1 MAQIPL
7 LKVEN
12 VTKIYESG
20 LIFKRKILA
29 LEDISFEIEGGKA
42 EILGIVGESGSGK
55 STLAKIILRIIKPT
69 KGRVL
74 YKGKDI
80 SKLGTNEL
88 KEFYKEVNTIFQDP
102 YSSANPLRK
111 VDDILITP
119 IRKFNIASTKEEE
132 EEIVNKALDMV
143 NLRYDEV
150 IGKYPYEL
158 SGGQLQRV
166 MLARLF
172 IIKPKLVI
180 ADEPVSMIDASLRAN
195 ILNIILKYKEY
206 ERISFIYITHDL
218 STAKYV
224 CDRIIVLYRGSIVE
238 EGPAEEI
245 LKEPL
250 HPYTQLLIESVPVP
264 DPTKRWS
271 KRIDLTKLEETTMLS
286 IGCKFYDRCPYRT
299 ERCKQEKPLLRKIG
313 ERGVACHIR
322 GTSLI

>member
-1 MAQIPL
+1 MTHIPL

-20 LIFKRKILA
+20 LIFKKKVLA
-29 LEDISFEIEGGKA
+29 LEDISFDIEGSRA
-42 EILGIVGESGSGK
+42 EILGIIGESGSGK
-55 STLAKIILRIIKPT
+55 STLAKIILRTIKPT
-69 KGRVL
+69 RGYIF

-80 SKLGTNEL
+80 SKLEGNEL
-88 KEFYKEVNTIFQDP
+88 KEFYKEVNAIFQDP

-111 VDDILITP
+111 IDDILLTP
-119 IRKFNIASTKEEE
+119 IRKFNIAKTKEEE
-132 EEIVNKALDMV
+132 EEIINKALDMV

-150 IGKYPYEL
+150 IGKYPHEL

-172 IIKPKLVI
+172 IIKPRLVI

-195 ILNIILKYKEY
+195 ILNIIHKYKEY

-224 CDRIIVLYRGSIVE
+224 CDRMIVLYRGSIVE
-238 EGPAEEI
+238 EGPADEI
-245 LKEPL
+245 LRKPL
-250 HPYTQLLIESVPVP
+250 HPYTQLLMESVPLP

-271 KRIDLTKLEETTMLS
+271 KPIALAKLEETVTLS
-286 IGCKFYDRCPYRT
+286 AGCKFYDRCPYKT
-299 ERCKQEKPLLRKIG
+299 DRCKKEKPLLRDVG
-313 ERGVACHIR
+313 GRRVACHLY
-322 GTSLI
+322 GA